1 MKIGIMQPY
10 FFPYIGYF
18 SLIKYVDKFIF
29 FDTPQYISHGWVN
42 RNRILDQK
50 GNPDY
55 ITVPIKKVSRETPI
69 KEIEIS
75 MDKNWRETIVG
86 KLSVYKRKAPNYDA
100 VINFVKDILYGSE
113 YSNLSELNC
122 MSIERTCEM
131 IGLTNDFSVF
141 SKMDLQIGQV
151 NAPDEWALYITR
163 ALQGDIYVNP
173 PGGQSFFDKEKYESN
188 NIKLQFLESRLRPYI
203 QRIGR
208 FEPGLSILD
217 AMMFCKNDEIK
228 DMLEDYRIIE

>member
-18 SLIKYVDKFIF
+18 SLIKYVDQFIF

-50 GNPDY
+50 GDPDY
-55 ITVPIKKVSRETPI
+55 IIVPIKKASQKTPI
-69 KEIEIS
+69 KDIEIS

-86 KLSVYKRKAPNYDA
+86 KLTVYKRKAPNYDA
-100 VINFVKDILYGSE
+100 VMNFVKDILYGSE
-113 YSNLSELNC
+113 YSSLSELNC

-131 IGLTNDFSVF
+131 IGLKNDFSVF
-141 SKMDLQIGQV
+141 SKMNLQIGQV
-151 NAPDEWALYITR
+151 NAPDEWALYITK
-163 ALQGDIYVNP
+163 ALQGDVYVNP

-188 NIKLQFLESRLRPYI
+188 HIKLQFLESRLRPYV

-217 AMMFCKNDEIK
+217 VMMFCKNDEIRG
-228 DMLEDYRIIE
+228 MLEDYRIIE